1 MFIFLVV
8 SLRMFTDPWELARF
22 PRPRKFCDS
31 FPPFMLF
38 IPLTVGSQGLLGAF
52 LPVSSLACNS
62 FQGLWSVKGLLLF
75 LKPGQDYL
83 YELPQHLFSD
93 WLDYFSEV
101 LSPTWSLWDG
111 NTFCRAPF
119 LSWPHQTVKSTDC
132 QLIALFST
140 MSRGIN
146 CSTNYFNQILVPF
159 KGLVSEMSDWYFF
172 WVQVGSFPANQTK
185 KKVKVTQL
193 CLTLLQPHVAR
204 QAPPPWNFPREE
216 CWSGLP
222 FPSPGDLSTQ
232 GLNLGLQHCRLILN
246 YLSHRGNQTRETCST
261 SCGTSLRGQRKSVP
275 LGRG

>member
-31 FPPFMLF
+31 FPSMLF
-38 IPLTVGSQGLLGAF
+38 IPLTVGSQDLLSAF

-62 FQGLWSVKGLLLF
+62 FQGLWSVKDLLLI

-111 NTFCRAPF
+111 DSFCRAPF
-119 LSWPHQTVKSTDC
+119 LSWPYQTVKSTDC
-132 QLIALFST
+132 QPIALFST
-140 MSRGIN
+140 MTRGIN
-146 CSTNYFNQILVPF
+146 CSKNYFNQIPVPF
-159 KGLVSEMSDWYFF
+159 KGLVSEISDWYFF
-172 WVQVGSFPANQTK
+172 WVQVGSSPANQTK
-185 KKVKVTQL
+185 KSESQSVVSNS
-193 CLTLLQPHVAR
+193 LQPHVAH
-204 QAPPPWNFPREE
+204 QAPLSMEFPQA
-216 CWSGLP
+216 SGLP

-232 GLNLGLQHCRLILN
+232 GLNPGLLHCKPIL
-246 YLSHRGNQTRETCST
+246 YHLSHQGSQTREPV
-261 SCGTSLRGQRKSVP
+261 L
-275 LGRG
+275 